1 MLQLLL
7 LASAYTALSPVHTE
21 ALMNQIERAVVL
33 PKGADALRAYDRG
46 YALADADKIV
56 GIYLINPRAGTGQVT
71 LGHRRWYGK
80 ITDLPVIFDGGC
92 MQVRIEYQIST
103 HRVLRAV
110 CNGYA

>member
-7 LASAYTALSPVHTE
+7 LASAYTALSPVRTE

-71 LGHRRWYGK
+71 VGHRRWYGK